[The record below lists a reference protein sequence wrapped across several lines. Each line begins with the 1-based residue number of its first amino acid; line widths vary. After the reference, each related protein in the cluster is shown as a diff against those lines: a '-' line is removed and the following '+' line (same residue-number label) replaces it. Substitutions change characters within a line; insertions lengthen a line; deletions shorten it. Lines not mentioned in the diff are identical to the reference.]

1 MQHISIDT
9 IKTWERFYRANFIN
23 CLSGF
28 KSASLIGTVN
38 EDGQPNLAVFSSIVH
53 LGSDP
58 ALIGFINRP
67 LAAAPHTLSNI
78 KATGA
83 YTINHI
89 HPSFVNKAHQSSA
102 KYPVEI
108 NEFEAVSLEAQ
119 YINSIKAPFVK
130 ESFIKYAL
138 ELSEIVPIKQNNT
151 FLVIGY
157 VTDVLMDASLIEE
170 DGFIAIENAGTM
182 TCVGVDAYYKTE
194 RTARFGY
201 AKPIVNKES
210 K

>member
-28 KSASLIGTVN
+28 KSASLIGTIN
-38 EDGQPNLAVFSSIVH
+38 AEGQPNLAVFSSIVH

-67 LAAAPHTLSNI
+67 LAAAPHTINNI
-78 KATGA
+78 KETGV

-89 HPSFVNKAHQSSA
+89 HPSFVSKAHQSSA
-102 KYPVEI
+102 KYPIEI
-108 NEFEAVSLEAQ
+108 NEFDAVNLKAQ
-119 YINSIKAPFVK
+119 FINPIKAPFVG

-151 FLVIGY
+151 FLVIGT
-157 VTDVLMDASLIEE
+157 VTDVLIDEKLFEE
-170 DGFIAIENAGTM
+170 DGFIALEKAGSM
-182 TCVGVDAYYKTE
+182 SCLGVDAYYKAE
-194 RTARFGY
+194 LFERFGY
-201 AKPIVNKES
+201 ARPDNL
-210 K
+210 

>member
-1 MQHISIDT
+1 MKHISIDT

-28 KSASLIGTVN
+28 KSASLVGTVN
-38 EDGQPNLAVFSSIVH
+38 AEGQSNLAVFSSIVH

-67 LAAAPHTLSNI
+67 LAAAPHTINNI
-78 KATGA
+78 KATGV

-89 HPSFVNKAHQSSA
+89 HPSFVAKAHQSSA
-102 KYPVEI
+102 KYAVDI
-108 NEFEAVSLEAQ
+108 NEFDAVNLEAQ
-119 YINSIKAPFVK
+119 FINSIKAPFVG

-151 FLVIGY
+151 FLVIGA
-157 VTDVLMDASLIEE
+157 VTDVLIDDKLMEE
-170 DGFIAIENAGTM
+170 DGFIALEKAGSM
-182 TCVGVDAYYKTE
+182 SCLGVDAYYKTE
-194 RTARFGY
+194 LFERFGY
-201 AKPIVNKES
+201 ARPDI
-210 K
+210 